1 MLASVGHRDSGSST
15 REGLSRS
22 GATLIE
28 CRMAGQPPTAS
39 ASPTRSAGL
48 ADVVSTVSTNKKAL
62 ADQSRR
68 EPRSTSNH
76 RGSRTAHHPKN
87 RIDPFEQC
95 PSRALLGSQAPTRG
109 AAGCRVTE
117 NAGRAE
123 CSDAQTRLLKK
134 SEAGL
139 PHANLSG
146 GSCMHALQIGERD
159 GHKTHSNGCSLGIR
173 FYWPSYP
180 RPPDFQVNSSSDF

>member
-1 MLASVGHRDSGSST
+1 MSPHRQPEC
-15 REGLSRS
+15 RLSR
-22 GATLIE
+22 
-28 CRMAGQPPTAS
+28 CRQHKSRQT
-39 ASPTRSAGL
+39 
-48 ADVVSTVSTNKKAL
+48 KKAL

-68 EPRSTSNH
+68 EPHSTSNH

-146 GSCMHALQIGERD
+146 GSCMHALQIREKD
-159 GHKTHSNGCSLGIR
+159 GHKTPSNEYSLGIR
-173 FYWPSYP
+173 FYAHPTSVGATFKQIL
-180 RPPDFQVNSSSDF
+180 RATFDQFIGL